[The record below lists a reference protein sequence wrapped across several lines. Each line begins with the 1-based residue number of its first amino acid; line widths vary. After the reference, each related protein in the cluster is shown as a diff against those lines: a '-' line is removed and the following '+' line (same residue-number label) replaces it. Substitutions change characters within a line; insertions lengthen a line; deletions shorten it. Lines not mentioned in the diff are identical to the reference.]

1 MNNLTQAWVLH
12 RRDYRNTSLL
22 VDAFCHTHGYIRLIA
37 KGAKRKHWQHWLQPF
52 IALQLGHVG
61 RGELWILTQVEPGDL
76 SLTLAADR
84 YYCGFYLNELLL
96 RALPWQEA
104 HPDIFELYQCTLQ
117 QLATQAAIE
126 PCLRRFEWQLLTA
139 LGYGID
145 FVDAHTQQTL
155 VAERDYV
162 FQVGEG
168 FVAVDTNN
176 LPAAHT
182 FRGRELLTL
191 AQGGL
196 TEALPAA
203 KRLMRVALISIIGDK
218 PLMSRQLFVKS

>member
-22 VDAFCHTHGYIRLIA
+22 IDAFCQTHGYIRLIA

-61 RGELWILTQVEPGDL
+61 RGELLTLTQVEPRDL
-76 SLTLAADR
+76 SLTLTADR

-96 RALPWQEA
+96 RALPWQEPQ
-104 HPDIFELYQCTLQ
+104 PDIFELYQRTLQ
-117 QLATQAAIE
+117 QLATQTAIE
-126 PCLRRFEWQLLTA
+126 PCLRRFEWQLLAA

-145 FVDAHTQQTL
+145 FVDAHTRQVL
-155 VAERDYV
+155 MSGCDYV
-162 FQVGEG
+162 FQAGEG
-168 FVAVDTNN
+168 FVAVNTRST
-176 LPAAHT
+176 PAAHV
-182 FRGRELLTL
+182 FHGSELLTL
-191 AQGGL
+191 AQGDL
-196 TEALPAA
+196 SEALPAA
-203 KRLMRVALISIIGDK
+203 KRLMRVALTSIIGNK